1 MMNLLRFNRCLG
13 LGTGILSVESENF
26 LGCFP
31 ILDFLKAFLP
41 KIELSVYPGQRY
53 QILHYFISFV
63 LVAFSAPRKMST
75 LSLFYLPS
83 VHLLSGLYRNAKWP
97 FSNFL
102 YCDLSSWSLS
112 PPTKNFSVVGKNI
125 CRASAARL
133 FPILLSRKPLLT
145 YLDKTLFLRL
155 ETCDV
160 RGSSI
165 LHKSG
170 YHWRTRSNAG
180 AGKAATFV
188 TRMPT
193 ASTPVALVIFL
204 SRSLKTLKT
213 EPNQYSAILTEQVWP
228 IKDLSHSKNISL
240 Y

>member
-1 MMNLLRFNRCLG
+1 MRYELGDWRLAYFILSQPIPVKDYYFLIFCFVLLLSISSILSLFTIYLPDIDECKSDISLCDVNANCSNTYGSYKCTCKEGYNGTGHVCTGMMNLLRFNRYLG

-26 LGCFP
+26 HGCLP

-53 QILHYFISFV
+53 QILHYFIWFV

-112 PPTKNFSVVGKNI
+112 PPIKNFSVVGKNI

-133 FPILLSRKPLLT
+133 FPILLSRKPL
-145 YLDKTLFLRL
+145 
-155 ETCDV
+155 
-160 RGSSI
+160 
-165 LHKSG
+165 
-170 YHWRTRSNAG
+170 
-180 AGKAATFV
+180 
-188 TRMPT
+188 PT
-193 ASTPVALVIFL
+193 
-204 SRSLKTLKT
+204 
-213 EPNQYSAILTEQVWP
+213 
-228 IKDLSHSKNISL
+228 
-240 Y
+240 